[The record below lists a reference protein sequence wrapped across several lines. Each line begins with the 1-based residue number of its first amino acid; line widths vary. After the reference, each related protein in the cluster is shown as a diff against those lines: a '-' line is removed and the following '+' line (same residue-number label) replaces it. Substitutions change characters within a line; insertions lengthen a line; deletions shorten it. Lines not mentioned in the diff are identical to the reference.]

1 MIKGGGV
8 AISGQEQR
16 QLGGGFLEGPDAPE
30 GNRKFF
36 FFFFHFHPSF
46 TFS

>member
-16 QLGGGFLEGPDAPE
+16 QLGGGFLEGPDAPI
-30 GNRKFF
+30 GNLIMKKKLN
-36 FFFFHFHPSF
+36 
-46 TFS
+46 T